1 MTDSDRATSPANAR
15 NADPAKEEVT
25 LNRVTFFLVAAALAG
40 VLGLGFVGFS
50 PNRILTPKAFA
61 LWNAGAPLWAA
72 AIVAGF
78 VLLVA
83 GALWRPRPL
92 GEAITL
98 FGALLLLIADFA
110 GAGTAATHLIAAAK
124 SSAARVSL
132 GGAFW
137 ALLVVA
143 ALAIAESTR
152 RLRATTWMQG
162 LVALAIVAVLAVL
175 AARGWFNDLSL
186 VHEWSIH
193 REEYNLALVR
203 HIALVLSALAL
214 ALAIGVPLGL
224 TAYARPQRS
233 GGIFSVLNL
242 IQTVPSIALFGLLI
256 GPLTMLSDWLPLLR
270 SIGVRGIG
278 FTPALIALTLY
289 GLLPIARNTEAG
301 LKSVPASAID
311 TARGMGM
318 TPFQVM
324 AWVSI
329 PLALPV
335 LLAGLRIVT
344 VQLIGLTVV
353 AALIGAGGFGS
364 FVFIGL
370 GQTATDLVLLGAL
383 SAIVLALAAD
393 ILLRF
398 LTLAATRAISS

>member
-1 MTDSDRATSPANAR
+1 
-15 NADPAKEEVT
+15 V
-25 LNRVTFFLVAAALAG
+25 ALAG

-50 PNRILTPKAFA
+50 PNRILTPKAIA
-61 LWNAGAPLWAA
+61 LWDAGAPVWVAA
-72 AIVAGF
+72 MVAGF

-83 GALWRPRPL
+83 GALWRPRSI
-92 GEAITL
+92 GEAVTL
-98 FGALLLLIADFA
+98 AGAALLLVADFA
-110 GAGTAATHLIAAAK
+110 AAGASATGLIAAAS

-137 ALLVVA
+137 VVLVA
-143 ALAIAESTR
+143 SALAIAESLR
-152 RLRATTWMQG
+152 RFRTVLWLHI
-162 LVALAIVAVLAVL
+162 LVGFGVFAVL
-175 AARGWFNDLSL
+175 AAFAVRGWFNDLSL
-186 VHEWSIH
+186 VHEWSI
-193 REEYNLALVR
+193 RRDEYNLALVR
-203 HIALVLSALAL
+203 HIVLVVAALAL
-214 ALAIGVPLGL
+214 ALVIGVPLGIL
-224 TAYARPQRS
+224 ASARPERS
-233 GGIFSVLNL
+233 GRIFSVLNL

-301 LKSVPASAID
+301 LRSVPPSAID

-318 TPFQVM
+318 TPLQIM
-324 AWVSI
+324 AWVQI
-329 PLALPV
+329 PLGLPV

-383 SAIVLALAAD
+383 SAILLALAAD
-393 ILLRF
+393 ILLRL
-398 LTLAATRAISS
+398 LTLAATRAIT

>member
-1 MTDSDRATSPANAR
+1 MAFS
-15 NADPAKEEVT
+15 K
-25 LNRVTFFLVAAALAG
+25 VTFFLVAVALAG

-50 PNRILTPKAFA
+50 PNRILTPKAIA
-61 LWNAGAPLWAA
+61 LWGADAPLGAA
-72 AIVAGF
+72 AMAVGF

-83 GALWRPRPL
+83 GALWRPRTV
-92 GEAITL
+92 GETVTL
-98 FGALLLLIADFA
+98 AGAVLLLLADFA
-110 GAGTAATHLIAAAK
+110 TAGAAATSLIASAT

-137 ALLVVA
+137 IVLVA
-143 ALAIAESTR
+143 SALAIAESTR
-152 RLRATTWMQG
+152 RLRVTIWLQG
-162 LVALAIVAVLAVL
+162 LVALAIVAILASL
-175 AARGWFNDLSL
+175 AMRGWFNDLSL
-186 VHEWSIH
+186 VHEWSIR
-193 REEYNLALVR
+193 REEYNAAFGR
-203 HIALVLSALAL
+203 HLVLVLASLAL
-214 ALAIGVPLGL
+214 ALVIGVPLGIL
-224 TAYARPQRS
+224 ASTRPERS
-233 GGIFSVLNL
+233 GRVFSVLNL

-318 TPFQVM
+318 TPAQIVF
-324 AWVSI
+324 WVQI
-329 PLALPV
+329 PLGLPV

-383 SAIVLALAAD
+383 SAILLALAAD
-393 ILLRF
+393 ILLRL
-398 LTLAATRAISS
+398 LTLAATRAITS

>member
-1 MTDSDRATSPANAR
+1 MAFD
-15 NADPAKEEVT
+15 
-25 LNRVTFFLVAAALAG
+25 RVTFFLVVVALAG

-50 PNRILTPKAFA
+50 PNRILTPKAIA
-61 LWNAGAPLWAA
+61 LWNADTPAWGAAMG
-72 AIVAGF
+72 AGF
-78 VLLVA
+78 ALLVA
-83 GALWRPRPL
+83 GALWRPRAA
-92 GEAITL
+92 GAVVTL
-98 FGALLLLIADFA
+98 AGAVLLLLADFA
-110 GAGTAATHLIAAAK
+110 AAGAAASHLLASAT

-137 ALLVVA
+137 VVLVA
-143 ALAIAESTR
+143 STLAIAESLR
-152 RLRATTWMQG
+152 RYRTAIWLHI
-162 LVALAIVAVLAVL
+162 LVGVGIVAVLA
-175 AARGWFNDLSL
+175 AFAMRGWFDDLSL
-186 VHEWSIH
+186 VHEWSIR
-193 REEYNLALVR
+193 REEYDLALVR
-203 HIALVLSALAL
+203 HIVLVFVALAL
-214 ALAIGVPLGL
+214 ALVIGVPLGL
-224 TAYARPQRS
+224 MASARPKRS
-233 GGIFSVLNL
+233 GRIFSVLSL

-256 GPLTMLSDWLPLLR
+256 GPLTMLSDWLPFLR
-270 SIGVRGIG
+270 VIGVRGIG

-318 TPFQVM
+318 TPSQILF
-324 AWVSI
+324 WVSI

-383 SAIVLALAAD
+383 SAILLALAAD
-393 ILLRF
+393 MLLRL
-398 LTLAATRAISS
+398 LTVAATRAVTS

>member
-1 MTDSDRATSPANAR
+1 MAFN
-15 NADPAKEEVT
+15 K
-25 LNRVTFFLVAAALAG
+25 VTFFLVAVALAG

-50 PNRILTPKAFA
+50 PNRILTPKAIA
-61 LWNAGAPLWAA
+61 LWNADAPAWAA
-72 AIVAGF
+72 AMVAGF
-78 VLLVA
+78 GLLVA
-83 GALWRPRPL
+83 GALWRSRGV

-98 FGALLLLIADFA
+98 AGAVLLLLADFA
-110 GAGTAATHLIAAAK
+110 AAGAAATGLIAAAT

-137 ALLVVA
+137 IVLVA
-143 ALAIAESTR
+143 SALAIAESLR
-152 RLRATTWMQG
+152 RLRKAIWLHV
-162 LVALAIVAVLAVL
+162 LVGFGVLAVL
-175 AARGWFNDLSL
+175 AAFAARGWFNDLSL
-186 VHEWSIH
+186 VHEWSI
-193 REEYNLALVR
+193 RQDEYNIAFVR
-203 HIALVLSALAL
+203 HIVLVVSALAL
-214 ALAIGVPLGL
+214 ALAIGVPLGIL
-224 TAYARPQRS
+224 ASTRSERS
-233 GGIFSVLNL
+233 GRIFSVLNL

-270 SIGVRGIG
+270 SLGVRGIG

-301 LKSVPASAID
+301 LKSVPPSAID

-318 TPFQVM
+318 TPLQVM
-324 AWVSI
+324 FWVQI
-329 PLALPV
+329 PLGLPV

-383 SAIVLALAAD
+383 SAILLALAAD
-393 ILLRF
+393 ILLRL
-398 LTLAATRAISS
+398 LTLAATRAITS

>member
-1 MTDSDRATSPANAR
+1 VAFD
-15 NADPAKEEVT
+15 
-25 LNRVTFFLVAAALAG
+25 RVTFFLVAVALAG

-50 PNRILTPKAFA
+50 PNRILTPKAIA
-61 LWNAGAPLWAA
+61 LWNTDAPAWAA
-72 AIVAGF
+72 LMGAGF
-78 VLLVA
+78 ALLIA
-83 GALWRPRPL
+83 GALWRARRT
-92 GEAITL
+92 GQIVTL
-98 FGALLLLIADFA
+98 AGAVLLLIADFA
-110 GAGTAATHLIAAAK
+110 TAGAAASHLLAGAT

-137 ALLVVA
+137 VVLVA
-143 ALAIAESTR
+143 AGLAIAESLR
-152 RLRATTWMQG
+152 RYRKAIWLHS
-162 LVALAIVAVLAVL
+162 LVGFGIVAVLAAL
-175 AARGWFNDLSL
+175 AMRGWFDDLSL
-186 VHEWSIH
+186 VHEWSIR
-193 REEYNLALVR
+193 REEYNLAFIHHVVLVLAALTL
-203 HIALVLSALAL
+203 ALV
-214 ALAIGVPLGL
+214 IGVPLGL
-224 TAYARPQRS
+224 MASSRPKRS
-233 GGIFSVLNL
+233 GHIFSVLSL
-242 IQTVPSIALFGLLI
+242 VQTVPSIALFGLLI
-256 GPLTMLSDWLPLLR
+256 GPLTMLSDWLPFLR

-318 TPFQVM
+318 TPFQILF
-324 AWVSI
+324 WVSI
-329 PLALPV
+329 PLASPV

-383 SAIVLALAAD
+383 SAILLALAAD
-393 ILLRF
+393 MLLRL
-398 LTLAATRAISS
+398 LTLAVIRAVTP

>member
-1 MTDSDRATSPANAR
+1 MDNAGQ
-15 NADPAKEEVT
+15 EVAFS
-25 LNRVTFFLVAAALAG
+25 RVTFFLVAVALAG
-40 VLGLGFVGFS
+40 ALGLGFVGFA
-50 PNRILTPKAFA
+50 PNRILTPKAIA
-61 LWNAGAPLWAA
+61 LWNADVPAWGSAM
-72 AIVAGF
+72 VAGF

-83 GALWRPRPL
+83 GALWRGRVI

-98 FGALLLLIADFA
+98 AGAVLLLVADFGAA
-110 GAGTAATHLIAAAK
+110 GAAATGLMATAT

-137 ALLVVA
+137 IILVASALAMAESLRRFRTAIWLHVLVA
-143 ALAIAESTR
+143 AVIF
-152 RLRATTWMQG
+152 
-162 LVALAIVAVLAVL
+162 AVLATL
-175 AARGWFNDLSL
+175 AARGWFNHLSL
-186 VHEWSIH
+186 VHEWSIR

-203 HIALVLSALAL
+203 HIVLVFSALAL
-214 ALAIGVPLGL
+214 ALVIGVPLGIL
-224 TAYARPQRS
+224 ASARPGHS
-233 GGIFSVLNL
+233 GRIFLVLSL

-256 GPLTMLSDWLPLLR
+256 GPLTMLSDWLPVLR
-270 SIGVRGIG
+270 AIGVRGIG

-318 TPFQVM
+318 TPLQIM

-329 PLALPV
+329 PLGLPV

-383 SAIVLALAAD
+383 SAIGLALAAD
-393 ILLRF
+393 ILLRL
-398 LTLAATRAISS
+398 LTLAATRAVTS

>member
-1 MTDSDRATSPANAR
+1 MTFN
-15 NADPAKEEVT
+15 K
-25 LNRVTFFLVAAALAG
+25 VTFFLVAMALVG
-40 VLGLGFVGFS
+40 VLGFGFVGFS
-50 PNRILTPKAFA
+50 PNRILTPKAVA
-61 LWNAGAPLWAA
+61 LWSVDAPLWAA
-72 AIVAGF
+72 AMTAGL

-83 GALWRPRPL
+83 GALWRPRWL

-98 FGALLLLIADFA
+98 AGAVILLTADFA
-110 GAGTAATHLIAAAK
+110 AAGAAATGLVAAAA

-137 ALLVVA
+137 IVLVTS

-152 RLRATTWMQG
+152 RLSAAVWLQG
-162 LVALAIVAVLAVL
+162 LVALAIVAIL
-175 AARGWFNDLSL
+175 AALAAGGWFNDLSL
-186 VHEWSIH
+186 VHEWSI
-193 REEYNLALVR
+193 RQEEYNLALVR
-203 HIALVLSALAL
+203 HVVLVVSALAL
-214 ALAIGVPLGL
+214 ALVIGVPLGVL
-224 TAYARPQRS
+224 ASTRPERS
-233 GGIFSVLNL
+233 GRIFSVLNL

-270 SIGVRGIG
+270 TIGVRGIG

-301 LKSVPASAID
+301 LKSVPVSAVD

-318 TPFQVM
+318 TPLQIM
-324 AWVSI
+324 AWVQI
-329 PLALPV
+329 PLGLPV

-383 SAIVLALAAD
+383 SAILLALAAD
-393 ILLRF
+393 ILLRI
-398 LTLAATRAISS
+398 LTLAATRAVSS

>member
-1 MTDSDRATSPANAR
+1 MAFN
-15 NADPAKEEVT
+15 K
-25 LNRVTFFLVAAALAG
+25 VTFFLVAVALSG

-50 PNRILTPKAFA
+50 PNRILTPKAIA
-61 LWNAGAPLWAA
+61 LWNADAPLSAA
-72 AIVAGF
+72 AMAAGF
-78 VLLVA
+78 MALIA
-83 GALWRPRPL
+83 GALWRSRWL

-98 FGALLLLIADFA
+98 VGAVLLLLADFIAA
-110 GAGTAATHLIAAAK
+110 GAAATHLIAAAT

-137 ALLVVA
+137 LVLVA
-143 ALAIAESTR
+143 SALAIAESLR
-152 RLRATTWMQG
+152 RFRSAIWLHSLVG
-162 LVALAIVAVLAVL
+162 LGIFVVLAGL

-186 VHEWSIH
+186 VHEWSI
-193 REEYNLALVR
+193 RRDEYNLALVR
-203 HIALVLSALAL
+203 HIVLVLVSLAL
-214 ALAIGVPLGL
+214 ALAIGVPLGVL
-224 TAYARPQRS
+224 ASTRPERS
-233 GGIFSVLNL
+233 GRIFSVLNL

-270 SIGVRGIG
+270 TLGVRGIG

-289 GLLPIARNTEAG
+289 GLLPVARNTEAG
-301 LKSVPASAID
+301 LKSVPPSAID

-318 TPFQVM
+318 TPFQIM

-329 PLALPV
+329 PLGLPV

-344 VQLIGLTVV
+344 VQLVGLAVV

-383 SAIVLALAAD
+383 SAILLALAAD
-393 ILLRF
+393 ILLRL
-398 LTLAATRAISS
+398 LTLAATRAINP

>member
-1 MTDSDRATSPANAR
+1 M
-15 NADPAKEEVT
+15 KEEVAFS
-25 LNRVTFFLVAAALAG
+25 RVTFFLVAVALAG

-50 PNRILTPKAFA
+50 PNRILTPKAIA
-61 LWNAGAPLWAA
+61 LWNADAPVWVAA
-72 AIVAGF
+72 MVAGF
-78 VLLVA
+78 ALLVV
-83 GALWRPRPL
+83 GALWHPRWI
-92 GEAITL
+92 GEAVTL
-98 FGALLLLIADFA
+98 AGAVLLLLADFA
-110 GAGTAATHLIAAAK
+110 AAGDAATGLIAGAT

-137 ALLVVA
+137 IVLVA
-143 ALAIAESTR
+143 SALAIAESLR
-152 RLRATTWMQG
+152 RFRKAIWLHA
-162 LVALAIVAVLAVL
+162 LVGISVLAVL
-175 AARGWFNDLSL
+175 AAFAVRGWFNDLSL
-186 VHEWSIH
+186 VHEWSI
-193 REEYNLALVR
+193 RQDEYNIALVR
-203 HIALVLSALAL
+203 HIVLVVSALAL
-214 ALAIGVPLGL
+214 ALVIGVPLGIV
-224 TAYARPQRS
+224 ANARPERS
-233 GGIFSVLNL
+233 GRIFSVLNL

-301 LKSVPASAID
+301 LRSVPPSAID

-318 TPFQVM
+318 TPLQIM
-324 AWVSI
+324 AWVQI
-329 PLALPV
+329 PLGLPV

-383 SAIVLALAAD
+383 SAILLALAAD
-393 ILLRF
+393 ILLRL
-398 LTLAATRAISS
+398 LTLAATRAITS

>member
-1 MTDSDRATSPANAR
+1 MTF
-15 NADPAKEEVT
+15 
-25 LNRVTFFLVAAALAG
+25 NRVTFFLVAVALAG
-40 VLGLGFVGFS
+40 VIGLGFIGFS
-50 PNRILTPKAFA
+50 PNRILTPKSIA
-61 LWNAGAPLWAA
+61 LWNAHTPAWEAA
-72 AIVAGF
+72 MVAGF
-78 VLLVA
+78 LLLVA
-83 GALWRPRPL
+83 GSFWRPRET
-92 GEAITL
+92 GEATAL
-98 FGALLLLIADFA
+98 AGALLLFIADFGAA
-110 GAGTAATHLIAAAK
+110 GAAATGAIAAAA

-137 ALLVVA
+137 VILVTS
-143 ALAIAESTR
+143 ALAIAESMR
-152 RLRATTWMQG
+152 RLRAAVWLQSG
-162 LVALAIVAVLAVL
+162 IALVVVAMLALL
-175 AARGWFNDLSL
+175 AASGWFNDLSL
-186 VHEWSIH
+186 VHEWSS
-193 REEYNLALVR
+193 RRDEYWLALVR
-203 HIALVLSALAL
+203 HIVLVLSALAL
-214 ALAIGVPLGL
+214 SLVIGVPLGVL
-224 TAYARPQRS
+224 ATTKAKQS
-233 GGIFSVLNL
+233 GRIFSLLSL
-242 IQTVPSIALFGLLI
+242 IQTIPSIALFGLLI

-270 SIGVRGIG
+270 DAGVRGIG

-301 LKSVPASAID
+301 LKSVPPSAID

-318 TPFQVM
+318 TRMQIM

-383 SAIVLALAAD
+383 SAILLALAAD
-393 ILLRF
+393 LLLRL
-398 LTLAATRAISS
+398 LTLAATRVISP

>member
-1 MTDSDRATSPANAR
+1 MIFS
-15 NADPAKEEVT
+15 
-25 LNRVTFFLVAAALAG
+25 RVTFFLVAVALAG

-50 PNRILTPKAFA
+50 PNRILTPKAIM
-61 LWNAGAPLWAA
+61 LWAA
-72 AIVAGF
+72 GVPWWTSAVAAGF

-83 GALWRPRPL
+83 GAFWRPRL
-92 GEAITL
+92 TGEIITL
-98 FGALLLLIADFA
+98 VGAVLLLLSDFVAA
-110 GAGTAATHLIAAAK
+110 GAAATHIIAGAA

-137 ALLVVA
+137 VVLVA
-143 ALAIAESTR
+143 SALAIAESMR
-152 RLRATTWMQG
+152 RFRSAIWLHG
-162 LVALAIVAVLAVL
+162 LVAVVVLAVL
-175 AARGWFNDLSL
+175 AALARGGWFNDLSL
-186 VHEWSIH
+186 VHEWSIR

-203 HIALVLSALAL
+203 HVALVLSSLAL
-214 ALAIGVPLGL
+214 ALVIGVPLGIL
-224 TAYARPQRS
+224 ASGRPQQS
-233 GGIFSVLNL
+233 GRIFAVLSL
-242 IQTVPSIALFGLLI
+242 IQTIPSIALFGLLI
-256 GPLTMLSDWLPLLR
+256 GPLTVLSDWLPLLR

-301 LKSVPASAID
+301 LRSVPPSAVD

-318 TPFQVM
+318 TPFQIM
-324 AWVSI
+324 AWVQI
-329 PLALPV
+329 PLGLPV

-383 SAIVLALAAD
+383 SAILLALAAD
-393 ILLRF
+393 LLLRL
-398 LTLAATRAISS
+398 LTVAATRVVSS

>member
-1 MTDSDRATSPANAR
+1 MAFN
-15 NADPAKEEVT
+15 K
-25 LNRVTFFLVAAALAG
+25 VTFFLVAVALAG

-50 PNRILTPKAFA
+50 PNRILTPKAIA
-61 LWNAGAPLWAA
+61 LWNADAPAWAA
-72 AIVAGF
+72 AMVAGF
-78 VLLVA
+78 GLLVV
-83 GALWRPRPL
+83 GALWRSRGV

-98 FGALLLLIADFA
+98 AGAVLLLLADFA
-110 GAGTAATHLIAAAK
+110 AAGAAATGLIAAAT

-137 ALLVVA
+137 IVLVA
-143 ALAIAESTR
+143 SALAIAESTR
-152 RLRATTWMQG
+152 RLSAALWLQSV
-162 LVALAIVAVLAVL
+162 VALLILAVL
-175 AARGWFNDLSL
+175 AALAMRGWFNDLSL
-186 VHEWSIH
+186 VHEWSI
-193 REEYNLALVR
+193 RQDEYNIAFVR
-203 HIALVLSALAL
+203 HIVLVVSALAL
-214 ALAIGVPLGL
+214 ALTIGVPLGIL
-224 TAYARPQRS
+224 ASTRSERS
-233 GGIFSVLNL
+233 GRIFSVLNL

-270 SIGVRGIG
+270 SLGVRGIG

-301 LKSVPASAID
+301 LKSVPPSAID

-318 TPFQVM
+318 TPLQVM
-324 AWVSI
+324 FWVQI
-329 PLALPV
+329 PLGLPV

-383 SAIVLALAAD
+383 SAILLALAAD
-393 ILLRF
+393 ILLRL
-398 LTLAATRAISS
+398 LTLAATRAITS